1 MSEQKIIVPNIGDFK
16 EVEVIEVLIKEGQK
30 IKKNDSVITIESD
43 KSSVEVPSD
52 FSGIIKKINIKVG
65 DKVSEGTIILSL
77 DREDDIEGT
86 TILSLDG
93 EDDIEGNN
101 KSVAENNNNK
111 SEIIN
116 FPKNNIRKDAQL
128 SPVSTERN
136 TKLASPIIRKFTR
149 ELGADISKIPGSER
163 SGRVTREDVKNYVKG
178 RLIDSTNT
186 TIQKKINTKNE
197 YEHSEFGE
205 IEIKDIPRIKKMS
218 GPHLVK
224 SWTEIPHVT
233 QHEEIDITEMDQF
246 RSSLR
251 DLHTGQKISVTP
263 LAFIMRA
270 MVNAL
275 KAYPNFNASIDSE
288 NGKVTYKKY
297 IHIGVAVDT
306 PHGLMV
312 PKIRNV
318 DQLDIKE
325 ISQKLRSVSKL
336 CRELRIDKKEFFG
349 GSMTISS
356 LGGIGGTFFTPII
369 NAPELSILGVGKSY
383 DKIVK
388 KDGQIV
394 TRKILPISLSYDH
407 RFIDGAEGAR
417 FCVHLSQSLGKDFAF
432 KLAV

>member
-1 MSEQKIIVPNIGDFK
+1 MAEHKIIVPNIGDFK
-16 EVEVIEVLIKEGQK
+16 KVEVIEVLVKVGQK
-30 IKKNDSVITIESD
+30 IKKEESIITLESD
-43 KSSVEVPSD
+43 KSSVEVPSN
-52 FSGIIKKINIKVG
+52 FSGTVEKINIKVG
-65 DKVSEGTIILSL
+65 DMVSEGTMILLLNS
-77 DREDDIEGT
+77 EE
-86 TILSLDG
+86 
-93 EDDIEGNN
+93 N
-101 KSVAENNNNK
+101 KKEKTKAVLENQNNNIENK
-111 SEIIN
+111 NEIID
-116 FPKNNIRKDAQL
+116 FPEDNKKEDVQL
-128 SPVSTERN
+128 ISEGKVKS
-136 TKLASPIIRKFTR
+136 ASPNVRKFIR
-149 ELGADISKIPGSER
+149 ELGADISKISGSKR
-163 SGRVTREDVKNYVKG
+163 LGRIDKNDVKDYVKNK
-178 RLIDSTNT
+178 LIDTPET
-186 TIQKKINTKNE
+186 LTKKKIKND

-205 IEIKDIPRIKKMS
+205 TEVKDIPRVKRLS

-233 QHEEIDITEMDQF
+233 QHEEVDITEMEQF

-251 DLHTGQKISVTP
+251 DLNTGQKISITP

-270 MVNAL
+270 MVNGL

-297 IHIGVAVDT
+297 FHIGVAVDT

-325 ISQKLRSVSKL
+325 IGQKLRTVSKL
-336 CRELRIDKKEFFG
+336 CKELKIDKKEFFG

-369 NAPELSILGVGKSY
+369 NPPELSILGVGKSY
-383 DKIVK
+383 DKVIK
-388 KDGQIV
+388 EEGQIT
-394 TRKILPISLSYDH
+394 TRKMLPISLSYDH